1 MLLRLGI
8 HICLLVC
15 GRLGTRFVFPSN
27 LVRNIFSACHT
38 WLVAV
43 EKDKKGGVMKT
54 KEEVLEDIFSIV
66 DELTEKEQ
74 HFKAVDKR
82 KLLSSISE
90 ILDECNMEQFEISR
104 DELSERVRKAL
115 ILELAY
121 AMLDE

>member
-1 MLLRLGI
+1 
-8 HICLLVC
+8 
-15 GRLGTRFVFPSN
+15 
-27 LVRNIFSACHT
+27 
-38 WLVAV
+38 
-43 EKDKKGGVMKT
+43 MKT

-90 ILDECNMEQFEISR
+90 ILDECSMEQFEISR